1 MGERDH
7 HDGRDDGRDDCR
19 EERSAAVRRFE
30 ESLRTAPRLLIAL
43 MVLIVL
49 LAQTTVSSYR
59 VAGASMTPAF
69 ADGDR
74 IVVASLPGFFGE
86 PRCGET
92 VIARVADEVL
102 LKRVVGRPGD
112 LIEEHAG
119 VLHRNGQ
126 LLADAS
132 PAAFHDGGDFGPVRL
147 GPGEYFLMGD
157 HRRVSIDS
165 REFGPVARDAL
176 LGRVILRVPAPR
188 PAAPQAV
195 LARE

>member
-7 HDGRDDGRDDCR
+7 DGGRD
-19 EERSAAVRRFE
+19 ERSGSVRRFE
-30 ESLRTAPRLLIAL
+30 EALRAAPRLLIAL
-43 MVLIVL
+43 MVLLVL

-74 IVVASLPGFFGE
+74 IVVASMPGFFGE

-92 VIARVADEVL
+92 IIARVADEVL
-102 LKRVVGRPGD
+102 LKRVVGLPGD
-112 LIEEHAG
+112 LIEERDG
-119 VLHRNGQ
+119 VLRRNGELQ
-126 LLADAS
+126 SDPVPAS
-132 PAAFHDGGDFGPVRL
+132 FRDRDGFGPLRL
-147 GPGEYFLMGD
+147 GSDEYFLMGD

-165 REFGPVARDAL
+165 REFGPVAREAL
-176 LGRVILRVPAPR
+176 LGRVILRVPAP
-188 PAAPQAV
+188 PPTAPQAV